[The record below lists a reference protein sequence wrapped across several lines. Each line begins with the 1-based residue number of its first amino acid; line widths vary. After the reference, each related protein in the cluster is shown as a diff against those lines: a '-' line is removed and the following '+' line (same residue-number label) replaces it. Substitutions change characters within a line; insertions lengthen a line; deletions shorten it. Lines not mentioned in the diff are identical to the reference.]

1 MNNTIIFLL
10 SVLDVIS
17 DLIELTYDL
26 GVFTRKYILPAVL
39 FVIVGLHFYSNKLWD
54 TLTSQEYTITVCK
67 TPLTTGLSLG

>member
-1 MNNTIIFLL
+1 MNNTIIFFL

-39 FVIVGLHFYSNKLWD
+39 FVIIGLHFYSNKFIDRLVA
-54 TLTSQEYTITVCK
+54 QEYTIK
-67 TPLTTGLSLG
+67 FRNTPLTTGLAFA